1 MPDTVRYGLI
11 STARI
16 GFSAHVPAAKAST
29 NSEIVAVSSRDL
41 ETAEAA
47 ARQHGIPLAFGSYQ
61 EMIES
66 DEIDAVINT
75 LPNSMHHEWTI
86 KAAEA
91 GKHILCEKPLS
102 ATMAEAREMK
112 AAAEANNV
120 VLVEAFTP
128 RWTRQS
134 RTVRKLI
141 ADGEIGDVTYLE
153 SSLAFRM
160 GNPDDIRL
168 SKPLAGG
175 SLMDVGCYA
184 VYAVRYAMGVEPVS
198 AMAFDRKRS
207 GVEVDTTLSGLLQFP
222 NGAVGHIWCSFDGP
236 RRIVFDAV
244 GTEGTI
250 SVNGAFRETAPVTI
264 TRGDEEPQVMP
275 MTSGNRFE
283 VQIDEFSEC
292 VLNGKQPEFPP
303 DDALRNM
310 AAILALYESVDSGR
324 AVEVEQ
330 IPPG

>member
-1 MPDTVRYGLI
+1 MTDTVRYGLI

-16 GFSAHVPAAKAST
+16 GFSAHVPAANVSS

-41 ETAEAA
+41 ATAEAA
-47 ARQHGIPLAFGSYQ
+47 AREHGIPLAFGSYQ
-61 EMIES
+61 EMIDS

-102 ATMAEAREMK
+102 ATMAEGREMK
-112 AAAEANNV
+112 AVAEANNV

-128 RWTRQS
+128 RWTRQN
-134 RTVRKLI
+134 RTVRQLI

-160 GNPDDIRL
+160 SRPDDIRL

-198 AMAFDRKRS
+198 AMAFDRKRR
-207 GVEVDTTLSGLLQFP
+207 GVEVDTTLSGLLKFP
-222 NGAVGHIWCSFDGP
+222 NGAVGHIFCSFDGP
-236 RRIVFDAV
+236 RRTVFDAV

-250 SVNGAFRETAPVTI
+250 SVNGAFRETMPVTI
-264 TRGDEEPQVMP
+264 TRGDEAPEVMQ
-275 MTSGNRFE
+275 MSSRNRFE

-292 VLNGKQPEFPP
+292 VLTGKQPEFPP

-310 AAILALYESVDSGR
+310 AAILALYESADSGR